1 MFQKVFLF
9 RIGRI
14 VFAVDLLHVIPV
26 DLNAFLLAAVQTVR
40 RIDKFFSW
48 DVEVDCSANFLLKG
62 VPVLED
68 AAAQELPQ
76 PREESEISW
85 REIGRVKWVGEKLEV
100 ESLNGFNRTLAVCGR
115 ALSCRRR
122 FGVGPLRR
130 LFRSPF
136 FKARRDQHCQKGILT
151 LFFDCYGPLR
161 IKFLGEGATVNS
173 ECDVQTLSDLKKD
186 IRNKRR
192 NGPTP
197 NLLRTITRDRIL
209 PGYG

>member
-76 PREESEISW
+76 LREESEISW

-115 ALSCRRR
+115 ALSCGGDLVLVRYAVC
-122 FGVGPLRR
+122 FGCP
-130 LFRSPF
+130 S
-136 FKARRDQHCQKGILT
+136 
-151 LFFDCYGPLR
+151 
-161 IKFLGEGATVNS
+161 
-173 ECDVQTLSDLKKD
+173 
-186 IRNKRR
+186 
-192 NGPTP
+192 
-197 NLLRTITRDRIL
+197 
-209 PGYG
+209 